1 MSAPPSGTAV
11 EASAVSKRTLVMG
24 GAVAASLGILAAVV
38 LGAGGRDE
46 ARKVEPAASPAQD
59 SAAPVRIPRAA
70 PIAVPPVAQPQLRMG
85 DQAAA
90 VEQLRRAFGKARLYS
105 QISIQGDQLELR
117 SSACQ
122 DRQLID
128 VLSQSSAQLGE
139 SGLHRVRCLEP
150 HGQVVFSREL

>member
-11 EASAVSKRTLVMG
+11 EASGVSRRMLVMG
-24 GAVAASLGILAAVV
+24 GAVAASLGILAAVL
-38 LGAGGRDE
+38 LGADGQDE
-46 ARKVEPAASPAQD
+46 ARKVEPAANPATE
-59 SAAPVRIPRAA
+59 SAAPARIPPAVPLAA
-70 PIAVPPVAQPQLRMG
+70 PQVTQPQLRTG
-85 DQAAA
+85 EQAAA

-122 DRQLID
+122 DRQLIEL
-128 VLSQSSAQLGE
+128 LSQSSARLGE